1 MLIYARSRS
10 RKDPVPAC
18 CRVRKEPVY
27 ICGRICE
34 EPVLT
39 RCRVWKEPVY
49 ICGSICR
56 EPVPAGTGVRKD
68 GSHTQQGP
76 ACKRN
81 AADAAIEKPARF
93 APDRLSCSWGP
104 SVHTR
109 PSRHCPLSPRGRSGQ
124 LLPESAAA
132 PFPSALWPRFTDAE
146 TDVAGQIFITG
157 QGRLFSE
164 LIGSGREAV

>member
-1 MLIYARSRS
+1 VQRVLIYARSRS

-18 CRVRKEPVY
+18 CRVR
-27 ICGRICE
+27 
-34 EPVLT
+34 
-39 RCRVWKEPVY
+39 KEPVY

-93 APDRLSCSWGP
+93 APDRLSCSWRP

-109 PSRHCPLSPRGRSGQ
+109 PSRRCPLSPRGRSGQ